1 MAIKAELHD
10 GRTLEFPDGTDPSVV
25 QATVKKVLG
34 IGAEAPAAEKPAPA
48 KVKPAAL
55 APDLNEIAPMGD
67 IMGGDL
73 GSEIMNARKE
83 SVLQG
88 QKLPPIAST
97 EDKLLNPQFVNAV
110 EAQLNA
116 MPAEERAKA
125 LAKLVESPTV
135 YGRAAKAIAGRYEAL
150 DKGVSPTMSKFDPRL
165 EAQVE
170 RFMAQGRSRE
180 DAERD
185 AMGQSTGYM
194 RPDFQQM
201 TRDIVGEKADLY
213 AAQRAEE
220 LKDAG
225 FWKRVG
231 AGAESQYTKSG
242 LGLLSAYADLTGDKQ
257 FSKDLMGA
265 RRIEDAREGAIPEG
279 KSIFE
284 KSAQGAMTSLATQAP
299 FIALT
304 AMTGGSAPLL
314 AQAAVQQFGDSYSEA
329 RAAGLSGAAAA
340 TRAIPMAA
348 AEVFFER
355 FGMTKALAGLKAHIA
370 KYGVDS
376 VPKYVA
382 QAIASEIPP
391 ELATTATQYLIDMAP
406 KIGLNKNPSLA
417 DFYKQMEET
426 VRQTVLQAGATA
438 GGTIVAAKGAQKA
451 GEALSKI
458 GAPREGAYQRDTS
471 YEGLSDLI
479 ARQKGFLTPEQT
491 QQQQQEQQSPPPPP
505 AGTDLGA
512 LGEARPGEDNLQP
525 PPPPAPPA
533 AVETAT
539 DVDTLAKQIAD
550 TTSISL
556 DDARRMAR
564 KKLGVKD
571 EVSTEASKN
580 VPDVSKWTDAAL
592 QQTLAYQQQKPD
604 TNPEVVDKE
613 TPLQERS
620 GKNLPLIQ
628 AIETELQKRGTTQ
641 GATNAGQPDTTTDR
655 TSDAAPSAADQAA
668 AAEGLAESERDG
680 MVPARENATELD
692 GGKAGESTAVKEA
705 TPVTD
710 ANVAVDENGA
720 EKVKRKRAPGG
731 GRKAQ
736 PAEVKAVKTD
746 ERRKSGTKYTTASNQ
761 FNKNKTNLLTQLE
774 EANVPLE
781 EGEFENEDAF
791 EQAKEDRR
799 AKKAYV
805 VNQLLDTE
813 ENHRGTA
820 LGLEVKKVLN
830 DRSKISQEELD
841 KIKKGREV
849 RKKTNT
855 KELIGGVNEYMSP
868 SEGTY
873 TTGPKYSSSR
883 GKAGKRGGK
892 SNPKFAKAKN
902 AVQALTVIAKDG
914 TPFERML
921 AGILRNFVVNVKFIV
936 YEKGD
941 KLPADL
947 QKDMDRAYGLFDHDT
962 NTVYVR
968 GASWGEDAQ
977 GVNNI
982 TILHEMLHAAT
993 DRRIA
998 FGLANAN
1005 TQVASFVRKL
1015 NALTARI
1022 EDTVDDRWSLPAD
1035 HPNAVPQEIKDLI
1048 LSTASVD
1055 PDTGETSYDF
1065 FTPTEMV
1072 AYGLSHE
1079 GVQEFLQT
1087 IPGVYKLK
1095 NEQKPNAWSSFIRLF
1110 ADFFKISPDNIN
1122 ALSDLMLISEKV
1134 LGGLSGLKATGEFAE
1149 TGKRS
1154 LSAAPTDRLVTSID
1168 GKPWTYFYPGAEV
1181 MQTRYDGAPAKVV
1194 EVLNRPNGSADY
1206 KLEADVS
1213 QHPDGFDEN
1222 GERISTTTFVVS
1234 DEELNRLNP
1243 ANTGKRSL
1251 SVAPQTQAEKDAAA
1265 AAKQLRKAVSDALA
1279 KTERSRTTQ
1288 ELGDSIGLL
1297 HAVKDPKQ
1305 IIPIVKEAFEFA
1317 DDKTKTALAGIPTFD
1332 FLAEWTKDTVPEL
1345 KNTNKL
1351 LGEMGGMSQSLL
1363 AKVGEMSE
1371 TVLDAYKKDKTLRRK
1386 LENVVYTSTLAE
1398 VDPSDPNSAKKDPEL
1413 TRMYNELGADGQR
1426 IYKMLKY
1433 YYQNMTDY
1441 YSDLLDKQVE
1451 HLNIA
1456 DADKKN
1462 LLSVIRTIY
1471 EGEEKIA
1478 PYFPLVRRGDFW
1490 LSVGEG
1496 KKKQFLMFESKRQR
1510 DRAAKAIALSK
1521 NQTLKEALDTKDVR
1535 IGNNITELREAS
1547 KEQSTLL
1554 RQIFNAIDS
1563 SDLTDVD
1570 AREELKDA
1578 IYQIYL
1584 QAMPE
1589 QSFRNQFI
1597 HRKGIEGFSTDLLR
1611 NINTTGAKMSIQ
1623 LARIKYSP
1631 MLRTSLSQAKS
1642 SIRATPEYDPFVQSA
1657 KNRVN
1662 AVLTAGRKGDTVD
1675 QVLDGLAG
1683 TANKLSFFFYLSG
1696 ASSGLIQPFSVYITG
1711 LPVLTANHGAGAAKE
1726 LAKMVTYMNQYG
1738 VVRQNADG
1746 TKSYVAPSIA
1756 NNQDLSPDER
1766 RAVQM
1771 MTQRGVTTSS
1781 YASEVFGYK
1790 STPTESLYFDPQ
1802 RGVIDNIP
1810 VAYGKTKRLGAVLVG
1825 GLMHNMERLSR
1836 EAIYLA
1842 SFRLGMEKHGDFDR
1856 AVEQAV
1862 ADTNECLGNYDM
1874 ANRPLLMQKSGGKIL
1889 LQFQMFPL
1897 HTYLLLLTNFKR
1909 MLPLLNKEGKRE
1921 AAIKFFGI
1929 LGTSASVAGITGV
1942 PFYGA
1947 VMGLLGWAWKEFG
1960 KDPDWP
1966 EDLKSINFDLWFR
1979 TKFLPEQL
1987 GTGAALLVE
1996 HGPLN
2001 KLTGLDFASKLS
2013 LDTPWGRDTKETKT
2027 SRESVTAWA
2036 MSHGGPT
2043 ASMILSLAD
2052 AHDAWK
2058 LGDTKKAAEKLAP
2071 AIVRNKL
2078 IFDRMREE
2086 GIKDYRG
2093 AQIMHPD
2100 SIKTGELFGQI
2111 IGFRPAISADVL
2123 EKNFKFASIENRIE
2137 NERSQ
2142 ILKRMDVALRNKN
2155 FENYREAHNDM
2166 NEFNKGFPSYRI
2178 EPEDLANSLGKK
2190 QKERGKSYVGIVPSE
2205 KNVPIFG
2212 SALVESRKPI
2222 REREKETA
2230 QKKREVSGQLERQ

>member
-1 MAIKAELHD
+1 MEKA
-10 GRTLEFPDGTDPSVV
+10 FNPDTGE
-25 QATVKKVLG
+25 VLFLVG
-34 IGAEAPAAEKPAPA
+34 DKWTKPEQTAQNPDTGERAYLVNNKWEVFKPPTANKAAPTKA
-48 KVKPAAL
+48 KVASLVPEE
-55 APDLNEIAPMGD
+55 EIAPTGD
-67 IMGGDL
+67 IMGGGL
-73 GSEIMNARKE
+73 GAEIMNAPARKE

-88 QKLPPIAST
+88 KKLPPIAPT
-97 EDKLLNPQFVNAV
+97 EDRAVLNPQFTNAV

-116 MPAEERAKA
+116 MPAEERAGA
-125 LAKLVESPTV
+125 LAKLAERPDV
-135 YGRAAKAIAGRYEAL
+135 YGRAAKAIAGRYQAM
-150 DKGVSPTMSKFDPRL
+150 DKGTMLQASPTAAKVLDPRY

-194 RPDFQQM
+194 RPDLQQM
-201 TRDIVGEKADLY
+201 TRDVVGEQAGAE
-213 AAQRAEE
+213 AAARAKE
-220 LKDAG
+220 LSGAG
-225 FWKRVG
+225 FWERVG
-231 AGAESQYTKSG
+231 AGAMSDLSKSG
-242 LGLLSAYADLTGDKQ
+242 MGILIANADLRGNKQ
-257 FSKDLMGA
+257 RSNQFLNDL
-265 RRIEDAREGAIPEG
+265 RIEAEAGRAIPQGE
-279 KSIFE
+279 SIFE
-284 KSAQGAMTSLATQAP
+284 KSAQGAMTSLSTQVP
-299 FIALT
+299 FIALSALTGT
-304 AMTGGSAPLL
+304 AAPVL
-314 AQAAVQQFGDSYSEA
+314 AQAAIQKFGSSYGEG
-329 RAAGLSGAAAA
+329 RAAGLSGTASA
-340 TRAIPMAA
+340 TRGIALSIS
-348 AEVFFER
+348 EVIFER

-382 QAIASEIPP
+382 KAIATELPSE
-391 ELATTATQYLIDMAP
+391 ASTTTLDYIIDMAP
-406 KIGLNKNPSLA
+406 KLGLNQNPSFA
-417 DFYKQMEET
+417 DFYKQLEET
-426 VRQTVLQAGATA
+426 VRQTILQAGATA
-438 GGTIVAAKGAQKA
+438 GGTIAIAKGAQKT
-451 GEALSKI
+451 GEVLSKI
-458 GAPREGAYQRDTS
+458 NAPREGAYQRDTS

-491 QQQQQEQQSPPPPP
+491 QQQQEQQAPPPPP

-539 DVDTLAKQIAD
+539 DVDTLAQQIAD

-564 KKLGVKD
+564 KKLGIKD
-571 EVSTEASKN
+571 ELSTEASKN
-580 VPDVSKWTDAAL
+580 VPNVSKWTDAAL

-604 TNPEVVDKE
+604 TAPEVVDKE

-628 AIETELQKRGTTQ
+628 AIETELQKRGITQ
-641 GATNAGQPDTTTDR
+641 GATNAGQPNATADR
-655 TSDAAPSAADQAA
+655 TSDAALSAADQAA
-668 AAEGLAESERDG
+668 TAERVAEPERDG
-680 MVPARENATELD
+680 MVPARENVTELD
-692 GGKAGESTAVKEA
+692 GGKAGEPTAVKETA
-705 TPVTD
+705 TTEVVKEQAPVELSREEKLKTATD
-710 ANVAVDENGA
+710 AELEEAKTKIGGSDISYLSVDKIQAEIDRRKAEAEAAAAEAKTKATKAKDTTDVAVDENGNK
-720 EKVKRKRAPGG
+720 KVKRKRAAGG
-731 GRKAQ
+731 GRKADV
-736 PAEVKAVKTD
+736 PEVKAVKD
-746 ERRKSGTKYTTASNQ
+746 VKRRETGTKYTTASNR
-761 FNKNKTNLLTQLE
+761 FNNNKSSLKNQLE
-774 EANVPLE
+774 EANVPLD
-781 EGEFENEDAF
+781 EGSFENEEALA
-791 EQAKEDRR
+791 QAQEDKR

-805 VNQLLDTE
+805 VGQMMDIE
-813 ENHRGTA
+813 EDHRGTA
-820 LGLEVKKVLN
+820 LGVAVKKVLN
-830 DRSKISQEELD
+830 DRTKISQAEFD
-841 KIKKGREV
+841 KITKGREV

-873 TTGPKYSSSR
+873 TTGAKYSSSK

-921 AGILRNFVVNVKFIV
+921 AGILRNFVVNVKFVV

-941 KLPADL
+941 TLPADL

-968 GASWGEDAQ
+968 GASWGEGAQ
-977 GVNNI
+977 GVNNV

-998 FGLANAN
+998 FGLENGN
-1005 TQVASFVRKL
+1005 SQVASFVKRL
-1015 NALTARI
+1015 SALTARV
-1022 EDTVDDRWSLPAD
+1022 EDIVDDRWSLPAD
-1035 HPNAVPQEIKDLI
+1035 HPNAIPQEIKDLI

-1087 IPGVYKLK
+1087 IPGIYKLK
-1095 NEQKPNAWSSFIRLF
+1095 NEQKPTAWSSFIRLF

-1122 ALSDLMLISEKV
+1122 ALSDLMLISEKI
-1134 LGGLSGLKATGEFAE
+1134 LGGLQGLKATGEFAE

-1154 LSAAPTDRLVTSID
+1154 LS
-1168 GKPWTYFYPGAEV
+1168 V
-1181 MQTRYDGAPAKVV
+1181 MPKT
-1194 EVLNRPNGSADY
+1194 E
-1206 KLEADVS
+1206 
-1213 QHPDGFDEN
+1213 
-1222 GERISTTTFVVS
+1222 
-1234 DEELNRLNP
+1234 
-1243 ANTGKRSL
+1243 
-1251 SVAPQTQAEKDAAA
+1251 AEKEAEAAQ
-1265 AAKQLRKAVSDALA
+1265 KQIRKAVADALA

-1288 ELGDSIGLL
+1288 ELGDSISLL

-1305 IIPIVKEAFEFA
+1305 IIPIIKEAYEFA
-1317 DDKTKTALAGIPTFD
+1317 DDATKTTLAGIPTFD
-1332 FLAEWTKDTVPEL
+1332 FLAEWTKESVPEL

-1371 TVLDAYKKDKTLRRK
+1371 TILREYKKDRKLRRK
-1386 LENVVYTSTLAE
+1386 LENVVYTSTLAGI
-1398 VDPSDPNSAKKDPEL
+1398 DPSDPNSTKKDPEL
-1413 TRMYNELGADGQR
+1413 TRMYDELGADGQR
-1426 IYKMLKY
+1426 LYKMLKY

-1451 HLNIA
+1451 QLNIA

-1471 EGEEKIA
+1471 EGEEKIS

-1496 KKKQFLMFESKRQR
+1496 KKKQFFMFESKRQR
-1510 DRAAKAIALSK
+1510 NRVAKAIAASK
-1521 NQTLKEALDTKDVR
+1521 NQTLREALDTKTVR
-1535 IGNNITELREAS
+1535 IGNDITKLREAS
-1547 KEQSTLL
+1547 KEQSVLL
-1554 RQIFNAIDS
+1554 RQIFTAIDS
-1563 SDLTDVD
+1563 SDLTDVNS
-1570 AREELKDA
+1570 REELKDA

-1611 NINTTGAKMSIQ
+1611 NINTTGAKMSVQ
-1623 LARIKYSP
+1623 LARIKYAP
-1631 MLRTSLSQAKS
+1631 LLRNSLSQAKS
-1642 SIRATPEYDPFVQSA
+1642 SIRPTPEYDPFVQSA
-1657 KNRVN
+1657 ENRVN
-1662 AVLTAGRKGDTVD
+1662 AVLSAGRKGDTVD

-1683 TANKLSFFFYLSG
+1683 AANKASFFFYLSG
-1696 ASSGLIQPFSVYITG
+1696 ASSGLIQPFSVYVTG
-1711 LPVLTANHGAGAAKE
+1711 LPILTANHGAGAAKE

-1756 NNQDLSPDER
+1756 NNQDLSSDER
-1766 RAVQM
+1766 RAIKM
-1771 MTQRGVTTSS
+1771 MLQRGVTTSS

-1790 STPTESLYFDPQ
+1790 STPTEDLYIDPE

-1810 VAYGKTKRLGAVLVG
+1810 AVYGKGKRMASVLVG

-1842 SFRLGMEKHGDFDR
+1842 SFRLSMAKHGDFDR

-1862 ADTNECLGNYDM
+1862 ADTNECLGNYEM

-1909 MLPLLNKEGKRE
+1909 MIPFLNKEGKRE

-1929 LGTSASVAGITGV
+1929 LGTSVSVAGITGV
-1942 PFYGA
+1942 PFYSA

-1979 TKFLPEQL
+1979 TVFLPKQL

-1996 HGPLN
+1996 HGVLN
-2001 KLTGLDFASKLS
+2001 KITGLDFASKLS
-2013 LDTPWGRDTKETKT
+2013 LDMPWGRDTKETKT
-2027 SRESVTAWA
+2027 SREGVTAWA

-2058 LGDTKKAAEKLAP
+2058 LGDTKKAVEKAAP
-2071 AIVRNKL
+2071 AIIRNGA
-2078 IFDRMREE
+2078 IFERMREE

-2100 SIKTGELFGQI
+2100 SIKTGELWGQM

-2137 NERSQ
+2137 NERAQ
-2142 ILKRMDVALRNKN
+2142 ILKRMDIALRNKN
-2155 FENYREAHNDM
+2155 FGNYREAHADM
-2166 NEFNKGFPSYRI
+2166 NDFNKGFPSYRI
-2178 EPEDLANSLGKK
+2178 EPDDLVNSLEKK
-2190 QKERGKSYVGIVPSE
+2190 QEERGKSYVGVVPTE
-2205 KNVPIFG
+2205 KNMAIFG
-2212 SALVESRKPI
+2212 SALVESRKPM
-2222 REREKETA
+2222 RERQKETT
-2230 QKKREVSGQLERQ
+2230 QKKLELRNMASDKP

>member
-1 MAIKAELHD
+1 MEKA
-10 GRTLEFPDGTDPSVV
+10 FNPDTGE
-25 QATVKKVLG
+25 VLFLVG
-34 IGAEAPAAEKPAPA
+34 DKWTKPEQTAQNPDTGERAYLVNNQWEVFKPTAAEKPAPA

-55 APDLNEIAPMGD
+55 APDLNEIPPSTD
-67 IMGGDL
+67 PMGGDF
-73 GSEIMNARKE
+73 GSAIMNAKKKE
-83 SVLQG
+83 SVLQD
-88 QKLPPIAST
+88 QKLPPIAPT
-97 EDKLLNPQFVNAV
+97 EDRAVLNPQFTNAV
-110 EAQLNA
+110 EAHLNA
-116 MPAEERAKA
+116 MPAEERAA
-125 LAKLVESPTV
+125 AVAKLAERPDV
-135 YGRAAKAIAGRYEAL
+135 YGRAAKAIAGRYQAM
-150 DKGVSPTMSKFDPRL
+150 DKGAMLQASPTAAKVLDPRY

-194 RPDFQQM
+194 RPDYQQM
-201 TRDIVGEKADLY
+201 TRDVVGEKA
-213 AAQRAEE
+213 AAEAAARAKE
-220 LKDAG
+220 LEDAG
-225 FWKRVG
+225 FMQRVG
-231 AGAESQYTKSG
+231 AGARSQATKTG
-242 LGLLSAYADLTGDKQ
+242 LGLLNAYADLTGDKQ
-257 FSKDLMGA
+257 FSKDLAGA

-314 AQAAVQQFGDSYSEA
+314 AQAAIQQFGDSYSEA
-329 RAAGLSGAAAA
+329 RAAGLSGQAAA
-340 TRAIPMAA
+340 TRAVAMAT

-370 KYGVDS
+370 QHGVAS
-376 VPKYVA
+376 VPKYLAEAV
-382 QAIASEIPP
+382 ASELPP
-391 ELATTATQYLIDMAP
+391 EMATTTLDYLIDMAP
-406 KIGLNKNPSLA
+406 KLGLNKNPSFA
-417 DFYKQMEET
+417 DFYKQIEET
-426 VRQTVLQAGATA
+426 VRQTILQAGATA

-491 QQQQQEQQSPPPPP
+491 QQQRTQQQAPPPP
-505 AGTDLGA
+505 ASTDLGA
-512 LGEARPGEDNLQP
+512 VGEARPGEDNLQP

-533 AVETAT
+533 AVETVN
-539 DVDTLAKQIAD
+539 DVDTLAQQIAD

-628 AIETELQKRGTTQ
+628 AIEAELQKRGTTQ
-641 GATNAGQPDTTTDR
+641 GATNAGQPDATADR
-655 TSDAAPSAADQAA
+655 TSDAVPSADNQGA
-668 AAEGLAESERDG
+668 AAEGLAESERNG

-692 GGKAGESTAVKEA
+692 GRKVGEPT
-705 TPVTD
+705 
-710 ANVAVDENGA
+710 AVDENGA
-720 EKVKRKRAPGG
+720 EKVKRKRAEGG
-731 GRKAQ
+731 GRKAEA
-736 PAEVKAVKTD
+736 PEVKATKEEKRKVGRSEYQKYKRAFD
-746 ERRKSGTKYTTASNQ
+746 ENKSED
-761 FNKNKTNLLTQLE
+761 NKNALALLD
-774 EANVPLE
+774 EANVALD
-781 EGEFENEDAF
+781 EGEFDNEEALAQAQEDKRALKAAAINKLLDI
-791 EQAKEDRR
+791 EEAVRGSPLGKQAK
-799 AKKAYV
+799 A
-805 VNQLLDTE
+805 
-813 ENHRGTA
+813 
-820 LGLEVKKVLN
+820 VLN
-830 DRSKISQEELD
+830 DRERISQEELD
-841 KIKKGREV
+841 KVKNGREV

-855 KELIGGVNEYMSP
+855 KELIGGVNEFVGQ

-902 AVQALTVIAKDG
+902 AVQALTVITKNG

-921 AGILRNFVVNVKFIV
+921 AGILRNFVVNVKFVV

-968 GASWGEDAQ
+968 GASWGEGAQ

-998 FGLANAN
+998 FGLANEN
-1005 TQVASFVRKL
+1005 TQVASFVKRL
-1015 NALTARI
+1015 SALTARI

-1087 IPGVYKLK
+1087 IPGIYKLK
-1095 NEQKPNAWSSFIRLF
+1095 NEQKPTAWSSFIRLF
-1110 ADFFKISPDNIN
+1110 ADFFKITPDKIN

-1134 LGGLSGLKATGEFAE
+1134 LGGIPGLKATGEFAE
-1149 TGKRS
+1149 
-1154 LSAAPTDRLVTSID
+1154 
-1168 GKPWTYFYPGAEV
+1168 
-1181 MQTRYDGAPAKVV
+1181 
-1194 EVLNRPNGSADY
+1194 
-1206 KLEADVS
+1206 
-1213 QHPDGFDEN
+1213 
-1222 GERISTTTFVVS
+1222 
-1234 DEELNRLNP
+1234 
-1243 ANTGKRSL
+1243 TGKRSL

-1317 DDKTKTALAGIPTFD
+1317 DDKTKTALASIPTFD

-1351 LGEMGGMSQSLL
+1351 LGEMGGMSQNLL

-1371 TVLDAYKKDKTLRRK
+1371 TILDAYKKDRTLRRK

-1398 VDPSDPNSAKKDPEL
+1398 IDPSDPNAAKSDPEL

-1426 IYKMLKY
+1426 LYKMLKY

-1496 KKKQFLMFESKRQR
+1496 RKKQFLMFESKRQR
-1510 DRAAKAIALSK
+1510 DRVAKAIAASK
-1521 NQTLKEALDTKDVR
+1521 NQTFKEALDTKTIR
-1535 IGNNITELREAS
+1535 RGNNITELREAS

-1842 SFRLGMEKHGDFDR
+1842 SFRLGMEKHGDFER

-1909 MLPLLNKEGKRE
+1909 MIPLLNKEGKRE

-1960 KDPDWP
+1960 KDPEWP

-2043 ASMILSLAD
+2043 ASMILSIAD

-2071 AIVRNKL
+2071 AILRNKL
-2078 IFDRMREE
+2078 IFDRMKEE

-2100 SIKTGELFGQI
+2100 SIKTGELYGQL

-2142 ILKRMDVALRNKN
+2142 ILKRMDVALRNKD
-2155 FENYREAHNDM
+2155 FTGYREVHNDM
-2166 NEFNKGFPSYRI
+2166 KEFNKGFPSYRI
-2178 EPEDLANSLGKK
+2178 EPDDLANSLEKK
-2190 QKERGKSYVGIVPSE
+2190 QEARGKSYVGVVPTE
-2205 KNVPIFG
+2205 KNMAVFG
-2212 SALVESRKPI
+2212 NELVESRKAM

-2230 QKKREVSGQLERQ
+2230 QKKREVSGRLERQ

>member
-1 MAIKAELHD
+1 
-10 GRTLEFPDGTDPSVV
+10 
-25 QATVKKVLG
+25 
-34 IGAEAPAAEKPAPA
+34 
-48 KVKPAAL
+48 
-55 APDLNEIAPMGD
+55 
-67 IMGGDL
+67 
-73 GSEIMNARKE
+73 
-83 SVLQG
+83 
-88 QKLPPIAST
+88 
-97 EDKLLNPQFVNAV
+97 
-110 EAQLNA
+110 
-116 MPAEERAKA
+116 
-125 LAKLVESPTV
+125 
-135 YGRAAKAIAGRYEAL
+135 
-150 DKGVSPTMSKFDPRL
+150 
-165 EAQVE
+165 
-170 RFMAQGRSRE
+170 
-180 DAERD
+180 
-185 AMGQSTGYM
+185 
-194 RPDFQQM
+194 
-201 TRDIVGEKADLY
+201 
-213 AAQRAEE
+213 
-220 LKDAG
+220 
-225 FWKRVG
+225 
-231 AGAESQYTKSG
+231 
-242 LGLLSAYADLTGDKQ
+242 
-257 FSKDLMGA
+257 
-265 RRIEDAREGAIPEG
+265 
-279 KSIFE
+279 
-284 KSAQGAMTSLATQAP
+284 
-299 FIALT
+299 
-304 AMTGGSAPLL
+304 
-314 AQAAVQQFGDSYSEA
+314 
-329 RAAGLSGAAAA
+329 
-340 TRAIPMAA
+340 
-348 AEVFFER
+348 
-355 FGMTKALAGLKAHIA
+355 MTKALAGLKAHIA
-370 KYGVDS
+370 QHGVAS
-376 VPKYVA
+376 VPKYLAEAV
-382 QAIASEIPP
+382 ASELPP
-391 ELATTATQYLIDMAP
+391 EMATTTLDYLIDMAP
-406 KIGLNKNPSLA
+406 KLGLNKNPSFA
-417 DFYKQMEET
+417 DFYKQIEET
-426 VRQTVLQAGATA
+426 VRQTILQAGATA

-491 QQQQQEQQSPPPPP
+491 QQQRTQQQAPPPP
-505 AGTDLGA
+505 ASTDLGA
-512 LGEARPGEDNLQP
+512 VGEARPGEDNLQP

-533 AVETAT
+533 AVETVN
-539 DVDTLAKQIAD
+539 DVDTLAQQIAD

-628 AIETELQKRGTTQ
+628 AIEAELQKRGTTQ
-641 GATNAGQPDTTTDR
+641 GATNAGQPDATADR
-655 TSDAAPSAADQAA
+655 TSDAVPSADNQGA
-668 AAEGLAESERDG
+668 AAEGLAESERNG

-692 GGKAGESTAVKEA
+692 GRKVGEPT
-705 TPVTD
+705 
-710 ANVAVDENGA
+710 AVDENGA
-720 EKVKRKRAPGG
+720 EKVKRKRAEGG
-731 GRKAQ
+731 GRKAEA
-736 PAEVKAVKTD
+736 PEVKATKEEKRKVGRSEYQKYKRAFD
-746 ERRKSGTKYTTASNQ
+746 ENKSED
-761 FNKNKTNLLTQLE
+761 NKNALALLD
-774 EANVPLE
+774 EANVALD
-781 EGEFENEDAF
+781 EGEFDNEEALAQAQEDKRALKAAAINKLLDI
-791 EQAKEDRR
+791 EEAVRGSPLGKQAK
-799 AKKAYV
+799 A
-805 VNQLLDTE
+805 
-813 ENHRGTA
+813 
-820 LGLEVKKVLN
+820 VLN
-830 DRSKISQEELD
+830 DRERISQEELD
-841 KIKKGREV
+841 KVKNGREV

-855 KELIGGVNEYMSP
+855 KELIGGVNEFVGQ

-902 AVQALTVIAKDG
+902 AVQALTVITKNG

-921 AGILRNFVVNVKFIV
+921 AGILRNFVVNVKFVV

-968 GASWGEDAQ
+968 GASWGEGAQ

-998 FGLANAN
+998 FGLANEN
-1005 TQVASFVRKL
+1005 TQVASFVKRL
-1015 NALTARI
+1015 SALTARI

-1087 IPGVYKLK
+1087 IPGIYKLK
-1095 NEQKPNAWSSFIRLF
+1095 NEQKPTAWSSFIRLF
-1110 ADFFKISPDNIN
+1110 ADFFKITPDKIN

-1134 LGGLSGLKATGEFAE
+1134 LGGIPGLKATGEFAE
-1149 TGKRS
+1149 
-1154 LSAAPTDRLVTSID
+1154 
-1168 GKPWTYFYPGAEV
+1168 
-1181 MQTRYDGAPAKVV
+1181 
-1194 EVLNRPNGSADY
+1194 
-1206 KLEADVS
+1206 
-1213 QHPDGFDEN
+1213 
-1222 GERISTTTFVVS
+1222 
-1234 DEELNRLNP
+1234 
-1243 ANTGKRSL
+1243 TGKRSL

-1317 DDKTKTALAGIPTFD
+1317 DDKTKTALASIPTFD

-1351 LGEMGGMSQSLL
+1351 LGEMGGMSQNLL

-1371 TVLDAYKKDKTLRRK
+1371 TILDAYKKDRTLRRK

-1398 VDPSDPNSAKKDPEL
+1398 IDPSDPNAAKSDPEL

-1426 IYKMLKY
+1426 LYKMLKY

-1496 KKKQFLMFESKRQR
+1496 RKKQFLMFESKRQR
-1510 DRAAKAIALSK
+1510 DRVAKAIAASK
-1521 NQTLKEALDTKDVR
+1521 NQTFKEALDTKTIR
-1535 IGNNITELREAS
+1535 RGNNITELREAS

-1842 SFRLGMEKHGDFDR
+1842 SFRLGMEKHGDFER

-1909 MLPLLNKEGKRE
+1909 MIPLLNKEGKRE

-1960 KDPDWP
+1960 KDPEWP

-2043 ASMILSLAD
+2043 ASMILSIAD

-2071 AIVRNKL
+2071 AILRNKL
-2078 IFDRMREE
+2078 IFDRMKEE

-2100 SIKTGELFGQI
+2100 SIKTGELYGQL

-2142 ILKRMDVALRNKN
+2142 ILKRMDVALRNKD
-2155 FENYREAHNDM
+2155 FTGYREVHNDM
-2166 NEFNKGFPSYRI
+2166 KEFNKGFPSYRI
-2178 EPEDLANSLGKK
+2178 EPDDLANSLEKK
-2190 QKERGKSYVGIVPSE
+2190 QEARGKSYVGVVPTE
-2205 KNVPIFG
+2205 KNMAVFG
-2212 SALVESRKPI
+2212 NELVESRKAM

-2230 QKKREVSGQLERQ
+2230 QKKREVSGRLERQ

>member
-1 MAIKAELHD
+1 MEKA
-10 GRTLEFPDGTDPSVV
+10 FNPDTGE
-25 QATVKKVLG
+25 VLFLVG
-34 IGAEAPAAEKPAPA
+34 DKWTKPEQTAQNPDTGERAYLVNNQWEVFKPTAAEKPAPA

-55 APDLNEIAPMGD
+55 APDLNEIAPTGD
-67 IMGGDL
+67 IMGGDF
-73 GSEIMNARKE
+73 GSAIMNAKKKE
-83 SVLQG
+83 SVLQD
-88 QKLPPIAST
+88 QKLPPIAPT
-97 EDKLLNPQFVNAV
+97 EDRAVLNPQFTNAV
-110 EAQLNA
+110 EAHLNA
-116 MPAEERAKA
+116 MPAEERAA
-125 LAKLVESPTV
+125 AVAKLAERPDV
-135 YGRAAKAIAGRYEAL
+135 YGRAAKAIAGRYQAM
-150 DKGVSPTMSKFDPRL
+150 DKGAMLQASPTAAKVLDPRY

-194 RPDFQQM
+194 RPDYQQM
-201 TRDIVGEKADLY
+201 TRDVVGEKA
-213 AAQRAEE
+213 AAEAAARAKE
-220 LKDAG
+220 LEDAG
-225 FWKRVG
+225 FMQRVG
-231 AGAESQYTKSG
+231 AGARSQATKTG
-242 LGLLSAYADLTGDKQ
+242 LGLLNAYADLTGDKQ
-257 FSKDLMGA
+257 FSKDLAGA

-314 AQAAVQQFGDSYSEA
+314 AQAAIQQFGDSYSEA
-329 RAAGLSGAAAA
+329 RAAGLSGQAAA
-340 TRAIPMAA
+340 TRAVAMAT

-370 KYGVDS
+370 QHGVAS
-376 VPKYVA
+376 VPKYLAEAV
-382 QAIASEIPP
+382 ASELPP
-391 ELATTATQYLIDMAP
+391 ELATTATQYLVDMAP
-406 KIGLNKNPSLA
+406 KLGLNKNPSFA

-426 VRQTVLQAGATA
+426 VRQTVLQAGVTA

-525 PPPPAPPA
+525 PPPPATPA
-533 AVETAT
+533 ATETTT
-539 DVDTLAKQIAD
+539 DVDTLAQQIAD

-628 AIETELQKRGTTQ
+628 AIETELQNRGITQ
-641 GATNAGQPDTTTDR
+641 GATNVGQPDTAADR
-655 TSDAAPSAADQAA
+655 TGDAVSSAADQTD
-668 AAEGLAESERDG
+668 AAEGVAEPERDG

-692 GGKAGESTAVKEA
+692 GGKAGEPTAVKEA
-705 TPVTD
+705 VTTQAPVKQKPAATTD
-710 ANVAVDENGA
+710 VAVDENGNK
-720 EKVKRKRAPGG
+720 KVRRKRAAGG
-731 GRKAQ
+731 GRKADV
-736 PAEVKAVKTD
+736 PEVKAVKD
-746 ERRKSGTKYTTASNQ
+746 VKRRETGTKYTTASNR
-761 FNKNKTNLLTQLE
+761 FNNNKSSLKNQLE
-774 EANVPLE
+774 EANVPLD
-781 EGEFENEDAF
+781 EGSFENEEALA
-791 EQAKEDRR
+791 QAQEDKR

-805 VNQLLDTE
+805 VGQMMDIE
-813 ENHRGTA
+813 EDHRGTA
-820 LGLEVKKVLN
+820 LGVAVKKVLN
-830 DRSKISQEELD
+830 DRTKISQAEFD
-841 KIKKGREV
+841 KITKGREV

-855 KELIGGVNEYMSP
+855 RELIGGVNEYMSP

-873 TTGPKYSSSR
+873 TTGAKYSSSK

-921 AGILRNFVVNVKFIV
+921 AGILRNFVVNVKFVV

-941 KLPADL
+941 TLPADL

-968 GASWGEDAQ
+968 GASWGEGAQ
-977 GVNNI
+977 GVNNV

-998 FGLANAN
+998 FGLENGN
-1005 TQVASFVRKL
+1005 SQVASFVKRL
-1015 NALTARI
+1015 SALTARV
-1022 EDTVDDRWSLPAD
+1022 EDIVDDRWSLPAD
-1035 HPNAVPQEIKDLI
+1035 HPNAIPQEIKDLI

-1087 IPGVYKLK
+1087 IPGIYKLK
-1095 NEQKPNAWSSFIRLF
+1095 NEQKPTAWSSFIRLF

-1122 ALSDLMLISEKV
+1122 ALSDLMLISEKI
-1134 LGGLSGLKATGEFAE
+1134 LGGLQGLKATGEFAE

-1154 LSAAPTDRLVTSID
+1154 LS
-1168 GKPWTYFYPGAEV
+1168 
-1181 MQTRYDGAPAKVV
+1181 VV
-1194 EVLNRPNGSADY
+1194 
-1206 KLEADVS
+1206 
-1213 QHPDGFDEN
+1213 
-1222 GERISTTTFVVS
+1222 
-1234 DEELNRLNP
+1234 
-1243 ANTGKRSL
+1243 
-1251 SVAPQTQAEKDAAA
+1251 PQTQAEKEAEAAQ
-1265 AAKQLRKAVSDALA
+1265 KQIRKAVADALA

-1288 ELGDSIGLL
+1288 ELGDSISLL

-1305 IIPIVKEAFEFA
+1305 IIPIIKEAYEFA
-1317 DDKTKTALAGIPTFD
+1317 DDATKTTLAGIPTFD
-1332 FLAEWTKDTVPEL
+1332 FLAEWTKESVPEL

-1371 TVLDAYKKDKTLRRK
+1371 TILREYKKDRKLRRK
-1386 LENVVYTSTLAE
+1386 LENVVYTSTLAGI
-1398 VDPSDPNSAKKDPEL
+1398 DPSDPNSTKKDPEL

-1426 IYKMLKY
+1426 LYKMLKY

-1471 EGEEKIA
+1471 EGEEKIS

-1496 KKKQFLMFESKRQR
+1496 KKKQFFMFETKRQR
-1510 DRAAKAIALSK
+1510 DRVAKAIAASK
-1521 NQTLKEALDTKDVR
+1521 NQTFREALDTKTIR
-1535 IGNNITELREAS
+1535 RGNNITELREAS

-1611 NINTTGAKMSIQ
+1611 NINTTGAKMSVQ
-1623 LARIKYSP
+1623 LARIKYAP
-1631 MLRTSLSQAKS
+1631 LLRTSLSQAKS

-1662 AVLTAGRKGDTVD
+1662 AVLSAGRKGDTVD

-1683 TANKLSFFFYLSG
+1683 AANKASFFFYLSG

-1711 LPVLTANHGAGAAKE
+1711 LPILTANHGAGAAKE

-1756 NNQDLSPDER
+1756 NNQDLSPTER
-1766 RAVQM
+1766 KAIQM
-1771 MTQRGVTTSS
+1771 MMQRGVTMSS

-1842 SFRLGMEKHGDFDR
+1842 SFRLSMAKHGDFER

-1960 KDPDWP
+1960 KDPEWP

-2071 AIVRNKL
+2071 AILRNKL
-2078 IFDRMREE
+2078 IYDRMKEE

-2100 SIKTGELFGQI
+2100 SIKTGELWGQA

-2142 ILKRMDVALRNKN
+2142 ILKRMDVAYRNKN
-2155 FENYREAHNDM
+2155 FTNYREAYEDM
-2166 NEFNKGFPSYRI
+2166 DDFNKGFPSYRI
-2178 EPEDLANSLGKK
+2178 EPDDLANSLGKK
-2190 QKERGKSYVGIVPSE
+2190 QEERGKSYVGVVPTE
-2205 KNVPIFG
+2205 KNVPLFG
-2212 SALVESRKPI
+2212 RGLVESRKPI

-2230 QKKREVSGQLERQ
+2230 QKKREVSGRLERQ

>member
-1 MAIKAELHD
+1 MARDITVTFDDGSSHVYENAPDDVTFEKALSRAETDFKGKAVKNID
-10 GRTLEFPDGTDPSVV
+10 GGRS
-25 QATVKKVLG
+25 A
-34 IGAEAPAAEKPAPA
+34 APTKAAPA

-55 APDLNEIAPMGD
+55 APDLNEIAPTGD

-73 GSEIMNARKE
+73 GAAIMNPNKQV
-83 SVLQG
+83 SVLEG
-88 QKLPPIAST
+88 KKLPPIAPT
-97 EDKLLNPQFVNAV
+97 EDRAVLNPQFTNAV
-110 EAQLNA
+110 EAHLNA
-116 MPAEERAKA
+116 MPAEERAA
-125 LAKLVESPTV
+125 AVAKLAERPDV
-135 YGRAAKAIAGRYEAL
+135 YGRAAKAIAGRYQAM
-150 DKGVSPTMSKFDPRL
+150 DKGAMLQASPTAAKVLDPRY

-201 TRDIVGEKADLY
+201 TRDVVGEQAGAE
-213 AAQRAEE
+213 AAARAKE
-220 LKDAG
+220 LAGAG
-225 FWKRVG
+225 FWERVG
-231 AGAESQYTKSG
+231 AGAMSDLSKSG
-242 LGLLSAYADLTGDKQ
+242 MGLLIARADLHGNKQ
-257 FSKDLMGA
+257 LSDEYINK
-265 RRIEDAREGAIPEG
+265 RRIEAEAGRAIPQGE
-279 KSIFE
+279 SIFE
-284 KSAQGAMTSLATQAP
+284 KSAQGAMTSLSTQAP
-299 FIALT
+299 LIALSALTGT
-304 AMTGGSAPLL
+304 AAPVL
-314 AQAAVQQFGDSYSEA
+314 AQAAIQKFGDAYGEG
-329 RAAGLSGAAAA
+329 RAAGLSGTASA
-340 TRAIPMAA
+340 TRGIALSIS
-348 AEVFFER
+348 EVIFER

-382 QAIASEIPP
+382 KAIATELPSE
-391 ELATTATQYLIDMAP
+391 ASTTTLDYIIDMAP
-406 KIGLNKNPSLA
+406 KLGLNQNPSFA
-417 DFYKQMEET
+417 DFYKQLEET
-426 VRQTVLQAGATA
+426 VRQTVLQAGVTA
-438 GGTIVAAKGAQKA
+438 GGTIAIAKGTQKA
-451 GEALSKI
+451 GEILSKI
-458 GAPREGAYQRDTS
+458 GAPREGAYERDTS
-471 YEGLSDLI
+471 YEGLSELI
-479 ARQKGFLTPEQT
+479 ARQKGFLAPEQT
-491 QQQQQEQQSPPPPP
+491 QQQQEQQAPPPPP
-505 AGTDLGA
+505 ADTDLGA
-512 LGEARPGEDNLQP
+512 VGEARPGEDNLQP
-525 PPPPAPPA
+525 PAPPA
-533 AVETAT
+533 AQPPAPDVEK
-539 DVDTLAKQIAD
+539 LAQQIAD

-564 KKLGVKD
+564 KKLGIKD
-571 EVSTEASKN
+571 ELSTEASKN

-604 TNPEVVDKE
+604 TAPEVVDKE

-628 AIETELQKRGTTQ
+628 AIETELQNRGITQ
-641 GATNAGQPDTTTDR
+641 GATNAGQPDAAADR
-655 TSDAAPSAADQAA
+655 TGDAILSAADQTDT
-668 AAEGLAESERDG
+668 AEGVAKPERDG
-680 MVPARENATELD
+680 MVPARKNATELD
-692 GGKAGESTAVKEA
+692 GGKAGEPTAVKEA
-705 TPVTD
+705 VTTKAKD
-710 ANVAVDENGA
+710 TANEAVDENGNK
-720 EKVKRKRAPGG
+720 KVKRKRAAGG
-731 GRKAQ
+731 GRKADV
-736 PAEVKAVKTD
+736 PEVKAVKD
-746 ERRKSGTKYTTASNQ
+746 VKRRETGTKYTTASNR
-761 FNKNKTNLLTQLE
+761 FNNNKSSLKNQLE
-774 EANVPLE
+774 EANVPLD
-781 EGEFENEDAF
+781 EGSFENEEALA
-791 EQAKEDRR
+791 QAQEDKR

-805 VNQLLDTE
+805 VGQMMDIE
-813 ENHRGTA
+813 EDHRGTA
-820 LGLEVKKVLN
+820 LGVAVKKVLN
-830 DRSKISQEELD
+830 DRSKISQEEFD
-841 KIKKGREV
+841 KITKGREV

-855 KELIGGVNEYMSP
+855 KELIGGVNDYIAP

-883 GKAGKRGGK
+883 GKVGKRGGK

-921 AGILRNFVVNVKFIV
+921 AGILRNFVVNVKFVV

-941 KLPADL
+941 TLPADL

-968 GASWGEDAQ
+968 GASWGEGAQ
-977 GVNNI
+977 GVNNV

-998 FGLANAN
+998 FGLENGN
-1005 TQVASFVRKL
+1005 SQVASFVKRL
-1015 NALTARI
+1015 SALTARV
-1022 EDTVDDRWSLPAD
+1022 EDIVDDRWSLPAD
-1035 HPNAVPQEIKDLI
+1035 HPNAIPQEIKELI

-1087 IPGVYKLK
+1087 IPGIYKLK
-1095 NEQKPNAWSSFIRLF
+1095 NEQKPTAWSSFIRLF

-1122 ALSDLMLISEKV
+1122 ALSDLMLISEKI
-1134 LGGLSGLKATGEFAE
+1134 LGGLQGLKATGEFAE

-1154 LSAAPTDRLVTSID
+1154 LS
-1168 GKPWTYFYPGAEV
+1168 
-1181 MQTRYDGAPAKVV
+1181 VV
-1194 EVLNRPNGSADY
+1194 PKTE
-1206 KLEADVS
+1206 
-1213 QHPDGFDEN
+1213 
-1222 GERISTTTFVVS
+1222 
-1234 DEELNRLNP
+1234 
-1243 ANTGKRSL
+1243 
-1251 SVAPQTQAEKDAAA
+1251 AEKEAEAAQ
-1265 AAKQLRKAVSDALA
+1265 KQIRKAVADALA

-1288 ELGDSIGLL
+1288 ELGESISLL

-1305 IIPIVKEAFEFA
+1305 IIPIVKEAYEFA
-1317 DDKTKTALAGIPTFD
+1317 DDATKTTLAGIPTFD
-1332 FLAEWTKDTVPEL
+1332 FLAEWTKKSVPEL

-1351 LGEMGGMSQSLL
+1351 LGEMGGMSQNLL

-1371 TVLDAYKKDKTLRRK
+1371 TILREYKKDRKLRRK
-1386 LENVVYTSTLAE
+1386 LENLVYTSTLAE
-1398 VDPSDPNSAKKDPEL
+1398 IDPSDPNSTKKDPEL

-1426 IYKMLKY
+1426 LYKMLKY

-1451 HLNIA
+1451 QLNIA

-1471 EGEEKIA
+1471 EGEEKIS

-1496 KKKQFLMFESKRQR
+1496 NKKQFLMFESKRQR
-1510 DRAAKAIALSK
+1510 NRVAKAIAASK

-1535 IGNNITELREAS
+1535 IGNNITDLREAS

-1611 NINTTGAKMSIQ
+1611 NINTTGAKMSVQ
-1623 LARIKYSP
+1623 LARIKYAP
-1631 MLRTSLSQAKS
+1631 LLRTSLSQARS

-1683 TANKLSFFFYLSG
+1683 AANKASFFFYLSG
-1696 ASSGLIQPFSVYITG
+1696 ASSGLIQPFSVYVTG
-1711 LPVLTANHGAGAAKE
+1711 LPILTATHGAGAAKE

-1756 NNQDLSPDER
+1756 NNQDLSSDER
-1766 RAVQM
+1766 RAIKM
-1771 MTQRGVTTSS
+1771 MMQRGVTMSS

-1790 STPTESLYFDPQ
+1790 STPTEDLYIDPE
-1802 RGVIDNIP
+1802 RGIIDNIP
-1810 VAYGKTKRLGAVLVG
+1810 AAYGKGKRMASVLVG

-1842 SFRLGMEKHGDFDR
+1842 SFRLSMAKHGNFDR
-1856 AVEQAV
+1856 AVDQAV
-1862 ADTNECLGNYDM
+1862 ADTNECLGNYEM

-1909 MLPLLNKEGKRE
+1909 MIFGLNGEGRRE

-1942 PFYGA
+1942 PFYSA

-1979 TKFLPEQL
+1979 TVFLPKQL
-1987 GTGAALLVE
+1987 GTGTALLVE
-1996 HGPLN
+1996 HGALN

-2013 LDTPWGRDTKETKT
+2013 LDMPWGRDTKETKT

-2043 ASMILSLAD
+2043 ASMVLSLAD

-2058 LGDTKKAAEKLAP
+2058 LGDTKKAVEKAAP
-2071 AIVRNKL
+2071 AILRNGA
-2078 IFDRMREE
+2078 IFERMREE

-2100 SIKTGELFGQI
+2100 SIKTGELWGQI

-2137 NERSQ
+2137 NERAQ
-2142 ILKRMDVALRNKN
+2142 ILKRMDIALRNKN
-2155 FENYREAHNDM
+2155 FGNYREAHNDM

-2178 EPEDLANSLGKK
+2178 EPDDLANSLEKK
-2190 QKERGKSYVGIVPSE
+2190 QEARGKSYVGVVPTE
-2205 KNVPIFG
+2205 KNMAIFG
-2212 SALVESRKPI
+2212 ESLVESRKPI
-2222 REREKETA
+2222 RERQKETA
-2230 QKKREVSGQLERQ
+2230 QKKLELKNMASDRP

>member
-55 APDLNEIAPMGD
+55 APDLNEIAPTGD
-67 IMGGDL
+67 IMGGDF
-73 GSEIMNARKE
+73 GSAIMNAKKKE
-83 SVLQG
+83 SVLQD
-88 QKLPPIAST
+88 QKLPPIAPT
-97 EDKLLNPQFVNAV
+97 EDRAVLNPQFTNAV
-110 EAQLNA
+110 EAHLNA
-116 MPAEERAKA
+116 MPAEERAA
-125 LAKLVESPTV
+125 AVAKLAERPDV
-135 YGRAAKAIAGRYEAL
+135 YGRAAKAIAGRYQAM
-150 DKGVSPTMSKFDPRL
+150 DKGAMLQASPTAAKVLDPRY

-201 TRDIVGEKADLY
+201 TRDVVGEKA
-213 AAQRAEE
+213 AAEAAARAEE
-220 LKDAG
+220 LKGAG
-225 FWKRVG
+225 FWERVG
-231 AGAESQYTKSG
+231 AGAMSDLSKSG
-242 LGLLSAYADLTGDKQ
+242 MGLLIANADLRGNKQ
-257 FSKDLMGA
+257 RSNQLINE
-265 RRIEDAREGAIPEG
+265 RRIEAEAGAAIPQGE
-279 KSIFE
+279 SIFE
-284 KSAQGAMTSLATQAP
+284 KSAQGAMTSLATQTPFLALSAITGTAAP
-299 FIALT
+299 V
-304 AMTGGSAPLL
+304 L
-314 AQAAVQQFGDSYSEA
+314 AQAAIQKFGDAYGEG
-329 RAAGLSGAAAA
+329 RTAGLSGTAA
-340 TRAIPMAA
+340 TTRGIALATSEII
-348 AEVFFER
+348 FER
-355 FGMTKALAGLKAHIA
+355 FGMTRALAGLRAHIA
-370 KYGVDS
+370 RHGVAS
-376 VPKYVA
+376 VPKYLA
-382 QAIASEIPP
+382 EAIVSELPP
-391 ELATTATQYLIDMAP
+391 EMATTTLDYLIDMAP
-406 KIGLNKNPSLA
+406 KLGLNKNPSFA
-417 DFYKQMEET
+417 DFYKQIEET
-426 VRQTVLQAGATA
+426 VRQTILQAGATA

-451 GEALSKI
+451 GEVLSKI
-458 GAPREGAYQRDTS
+458 NAPREGAYQRDTS

-491 QQQQQEQQSPPPPP
+491 QQQQTQQQAPPPP
-505 AGTDLGA
+505 ASTDLGA
-512 LGEARPGEDNLQP
+512 VGEARPGEDNLQP

-533 AVETAT
+533 AVETVN
-539 DVDTLAKQIAD
+539 DVDTLAQQIAD

-628 AIETELQKRGTTQ
+628 AIEAELQKRGTTQ
-641 GATNAGQPDTTTDR
+641 GATNAGQPDATADR
-655 TSDAAPSAADQAA
+655 TSDAVPSADNQGA
-668 AAEGLAESERDG
+668 AAEGFAESERDG

-692 GGKAGESTAVKEA
+692 GRKVGEST
-705 TPVTD
+705 
-710 ANVAVDENGA
+710 AVDENGA
-720 EKVKRKRAPGG
+720 EKVKRKRAEGG
-731 GRKAQ
+731 GRKAEA
-736 PAEVKAVKTD
+736 PEVKATKEEKRKVGRSEYQKYKRAFD
-746 ERRKSGTKYTTASNQ
+746 ENKSED
-761 FNKNKTNLLTQLE
+761 NKNALALLD
-774 EANVPLE
+774 EANVALD
-781 EGEFENEDAF
+781 EGEFDNEEALAQAQEDKRALKAAAINKLLDI
-791 EQAKEDRR
+791 EEAVRGSPLGKQAK
-799 AKKAYV
+799 A
-805 VNQLLDTE
+805 
-813 ENHRGTA
+813 
-820 LGLEVKKVLN
+820 VLN
-830 DRSKISQEELD
+830 DRERISQEELD
-841 KIKKGREV
+841 KVKNGREV

-855 KELIGGVNEYMSP
+855 KELIGGVNEFVGQ

-902 AVQALTVIAKDG
+902 AVQALTVITKNG

-921 AGILRNFVVNVKFIV
+921 AGILRNFVVNVKFVV

-968 GASWGEDAQ
+968 GASWGEGAQ

-998 FGLANAN
+998 FGLANEN
-1005 TQVASFVRKL
+1005 TQVASFVKRL
-1015 NALTARI
+1015 SALTARI

-1087 IPGVYKLK
+1087 IPGIYKLK
-1095 NEQKPNAWSSFIRLF
+1095 NEQKPTAWSSFIRLF
-1110 ADFFKISPDNIN
+1110 ADFFKITPDKIN

-1134 LGGLSGLKATGEFAE
+1134 LGGIPGLKATGEFAE
-1149 TGKRS
+1149 
-1154 LSAAPTDRLVTSID
+1154 
-1168 GKPWTYFYPGAEV
+1168 
-1181 MQTRYDGAPAKVV
+1181 
-1194 EVLNRPNGSADY
+1194 
-1206 KLEADVS
+1206 
-1213 QHPDGFDEN
+1213 
-1222 GERISTTTFVVS
+1222 
-1234 DEELNRLNP
+1234 
-1243 ANTGKRSL
+1243 TGKRSL

-1317 DDKTKTALAGIPTFD
+1317 DDKTKTALASIPTFD

-1426 IYKMLKY
+1426 LYKMLKY

-1496 KKKQFLMFESKRQR
+1496 RKKQFLMFESKRQR

-1842 SFRLGMEKHGDFDR
+1842 SFRLGMEKHGDFER

-1960 KDPDWP
+1960 KDPEWP

-2071 AIVRNKL
+2071 AILRNKL
-2078 IFDRMREE
+2078 IYDRMKEE

-2100 SIKTGELFGQI
+2100 SIKTGELWGQA

-2142 ILKRMDVALRNKN
+2142 ILKRMDIALRNKN

-2166 NEFNKGFPSYRI
+2166 KDFNKGFPSYRI
-2178 EPEDLANSLGKK
+2178 EPDDLANSLEKK
-2190 QKERGKSYVGIVPSE
+2190 QEARGKSYVGVVPTE
-2205 KNVPIFG
+2205 KNMAVFG
-2212 SALVESRKPI
+2212 NELVESRKAM

-2230 QKKREVSGQLERQ
+2230 QKKREVSGRLERQ

>member
-1 MAIKAELHD
+1 MARDITVTFDDGSSHVYENAPDDVTFEKALSRAETDFKGKAIKNID
-10 GRTLEFPDGTDPSVV
+10 GGRS
-25 QATVKKVLG
+25 A
-34 IGAEAPAAEKPAPA
+34 APTKAAPTKA
-48 KVKPAAL
+48 KVASLVPEE
-55 APDLNEIAPMGD
+55 EIAPTGD
-67 IMGGDL
+67 IMGGGL
-73 GSEIMNARKE
+73 GAEIMNAPARKE

-88 QKLPPIAST
+88 KKLPPIAPT
-97 EDKLLNPQFVNAV
+97 EDRAVLNPQFTNAV

-116 MPAEERAKA
+116 MPAEERAGA
-125 LAKLVESPTV
+125 LAKLAERPDV
-135 YGRAAKAIAGRYEAL
+135 YGRAAKAIAGRYQAM
-150 DKGVSPTMSKFDPRL
+150 DKGTMLQASPTAAKVLDPRY

-194 RPDFQQM
+194 RPDLQQM
-201 TRDIVGEKADLY
+201 TRDVVGEQAGAE
-213 AAQRAEE
+213 AAARAKE
-220 LKDAG
+220 LAGAG
-225 FWKRVG
+225 FWERVG
-231 AGAESQYTKSG
+231 AGAMSDLAKSG
-242 LGLLSAYADLTGDKQ
+242 AGLLIANADLRGNKQ
-257 FSKDLMGA
+257 RSNQFLNDL
-265 RRIEDAREGAIPEG
+265 RIETEAGRAIPQGE
-279 KSIFE
+279 SIFE
-284 KSAQGAMTSLATQAP
+284 KSAQGAMTSLSTQAP
-299 FIALT
+299 LIALS
-304 AMTGGSAPLL
+304 ALTGTPAPVL
-314 AQAAVQQFGDSYSEA
+314 AQAAIQKFGSSYGEG
-329 RAAGLSGAAAA
+329 RAAGLSGTASA
-340 TRAIPMAA
+340 TRGIALSIS
-348 AEVFFER
+348 EVIFER
-355 FGMTKALAGLKAHIA
+355 YGMTKALAGLKAHIA

-382 QAIASEIPP
+382 KAIATELPSE
-391 ELATTATQYLIDMAP
+391 ASTTTLDYIIDMAP
-406 KIGLNKNPSLA
+406 KLGLNQNPSFA
-417 DFYKQMEET
+417 DFYKQLEET
-426 VRQTVLQAGATA
+426 VRQTILQAGATA
-438 GGTIVAAKGAQKA
+438 GGTIAIAKGAQKT
-451 GEALSKI
+451 GEVLSKI
-458 GAPREGAYQRDTS
+458 NAPREGAYQRDTS

-491 QQQQQEQQSPPPPP
+491 QQQQGQQAPPPPP
-505 AGTDLGA
+505 ADTDLGA
-512 LGEARPGEDNLQP
+512 VGEARPGEDNLQP
-525 PPPPAPPA
+525 PAPPA
-533 AVETAT
+533 AQPPAPDVEK
-539 DVDTLAKQIAD
+539 LAQQIAD

-564 KKLGVKD
+564 KKLGIK
-571 EVSTEASKN
+571 EELSTEASKN
-580 VPDVSKWTDAAL
+580 VPNVSKWTDAAL

-604 TNPEVVDKE
+604 TAPEVVDKE

-620 GKNLPLIQ
+620 GKNLPLIK
-628 AIETELQKRGTTQ
+628 AIETELQKRGITQ
-641 GATNAGQPDTTTDR
+641 GATNVGQPDTTADR
-655 TSDAAPSAADQAA
+655 TGDAVSSAADQTD
-668 AAEGLAESERDG
+668 AAEGVAEPERDG
-680 MVPARENATELD
+680 MVPAGEDVTELD
-692 GGKAGESTAVKEA
+692 GGKAGEPTAVKEA
-705 TPVTD
+705 VTTEVVKEQAPVELSREEKLKIATD
-710 ANVAVDENGA
+710 AELEEAKTKIGGSDISYLSVDKIQAEIDRRKAEAEAAVTKAKTKATKAKNTADVAVDENGNK
-720 EKVKRKRAPGG
+720 KVKRKRAEGG
-731 GRKAQ
+731 GRKADA
-736 PAEVKAVKTD
+736 PEVKAVKAVARKEQNNTTD
-746 ERRKSGTKYTTASNQ
+746 NRRFS
-761 FNKNKTNLLTQLE
+761 KNKKNLLTELD
-774 EANVPLE
+774 EANVPLD
-781 EGEFENEDAF
+781 EGSFENEDALA
-791 EQAKEDRR
+791 QAQEDQR

-805 VNQLLDTE
+805 INQMLDIE
-813 ENHRGTA
+813 EANRGTA
-820 LGLEVKKVLN
+820 LGIRVKDTLN
-830 DRSKISQEELD
+830 DRTKISQAELD
-841 KIKKGREV
+841 KVKKGREV

-873 TTGPKYSSSR
+873 TTGPKYSSSK

-921 AGILRNFVVNVKFIV
+921 AGILRNFVVNVKFVV

-941 KLPADL
+941 TLPAEL

-968 GASWGEDAQ
+968 GASWGEGAQ
-977 GVNNI
+977 GVNNV

-998 FGLANAN
+998 FGLANGN
-1005 TQVASFVRKL
+1005 SQVASFVKKL

-1022 EDTVDDRWSLPAD
+1022 EDTIDERWSLPAS
-1035 HPNAVPQEIKDLI
+1035 HPNAVPQEIKDLVM
-1048 LSTASVD
+1048 STASVD
-1055 PDTGETSYDF
+1055 PATGEVSYDF
-1065 FTPTEMV
+1065 FTPMEMV

-1134 LGGLSGLKATGEFAE
+1134 LGGLQGLKATGEFAE

-1154 LSAAPTDRLVTSID
+1154 LS
-1168 GKPWTYFYPGAEV
+1168 V
-1181 MQTRYDGAPAKVV
+1181 MPKT
-1194 EVLNRPNGSADY
+1194 E
-1206 KLEADVS
+1206 
-1213 QHPDGFDEN
+1213 
-1222 GERISTTTFVVS
+1222 
-1234 DEELNRLNP
+1234 
-1243 ANTGKRSL
+1243 
-1251 SVAPQTQAEKDAAA
+1251 AEKEAEAAQ
-1265 AAKQLRKAVSDALA
+1265 KQIRKAVADALA

-1305 IIPIVKEAFEFA
+1305 IIPIVKEAYEFA

-1332 FLAEWTKDTVPEL
+1332 FLAEWTKESVPEL

-1351 LGEMGGMSQSLL
+1351 LGEMGGMSQNLL
-1363 AKVGEMSE
+1363 NKVGEMSE
-1371 TVLDAYKKDKTLRRK
+1371 TILREYKKDRKLRRK

-1398 VDPSDPNSAKKDPEL
+1398 IDPSDPNSAKSDPEL

-1426 IYKMLKY
+1426 LYKMLKY

-1451 HLNIA
+1451 QLNIA

-1471 EGEEKIA
+1471 EGEEKIS

-1490 LSVGEG
+1490 LSVGEN

-1510 DRAAKAIALSK
+1510 DRAAKAIAASK

-1611 NINTTGAKMSIQ
+1611 NINTTGAKMSVQ
-1623 LARIKYSP
+1623 LARIKYAP
-1631 MLRTSLSQAKS
+1631 LLRTSLSQARS

-1683 TANKLSFFFYLSG
+1683 AANKASFFFYLSG
-1696 ASSGLIQPFSVYITG
+1696 ASSGLIQPFSVYVTG
-1711 LPVLTANHGAGAAKE
+1711 LPILTATHGAGAAKE

-1756 NNQDLSPDER
+1756 NNQDLSSDER
-1766 RAVQM
+1766 RAIKM
-1771 MTQRGVTTSS
+1771 MMQRGVTMSS

-1790 STPTESLYFDPQ
+1790 STPTEDLYIDPE
-1802 RGVIDNIP
+1802 RGIIDNIP
-1810 VAYGKTKRLGAVLVG
+1810 AVYGKGKRMASVLVG

-1842 SFRLGMEKHGDFDR
+1842 SFRLSMAKHGDFDR
-1856 AVEQAV
+1856 AVDQAV
-1862 ADTNECLGNYDM
+1862 ADTNECLGNYEM

-1909 MLPLLNKEGKRE
+1909 MIFGLNGEGRRE

-1942 PFYGA
+1942 PFYSA

-1979 TKFLPEQL
+1979 TVFLPKQL

-1996 HGPLN
+1996 RGALN
-2001 KLTGLDFASKLS
+2001 KITGLDFASKLS
-2013 LDTPWGRDTKETKT
+2013 LDSPWGRDTKETKT

-2058 LGDTKKAAEKLAP
+2058 LGDTKKAVEKAAP
-2071 AIVRNKL
+2071 AILRNGA
-2078 IFDRMREE
+2078 IFKRMSEE

-2100 SIKTGELFGQI
+2100 SIKTGELWGQM

-2137 NERSQ
+2137 NERAQ
-2142 ILKRMDVALRNKN
+2142 ILKRMDIALRNKN
-2155 FENYREAHNDM
+2155 FGNYREAHADM
-2166 NEFNKGFPSYRI
+2166 NDFNKGFPSYRI
-2178 EPEDLANSLGKK
+2178 EPDDLANSLEKK
-2190 QKERGKSYVGIVPSE
+2190 QEERGKSYVGVVPTE
-2205 KNVPIFG
+2205 KNMAIFG
-2212 SALVESRKPI
+2212 SALVESRKPM
-2222 REREKETA
+2222 RERQKETT
-2230 QKKREVSGQLERQ
+2230 QKKLELRNMASDKP